1 MTIGGEEKL
10 QKLYNNL
17 YEKLNEYDNFK
28 MMQQQQQTA
37 GNRKVYTGPKK
48 GKFIINKHGKKVYI
62 YRKTLNYSVPYNK
75 KAKK

>member
-1 MTIGGEEKL
+1 MAIGGEEKL

-17 YEKLNEYDNFK
+17 FEKLNEYDNFK
-28 MMQQQQQTA
+28 IMQQQQQTA

-62 YRKTLNYSVPYNK
+62 DRKTLNNSVPYNK
-75 KAKK
+75 KANK

>member
-1 MTIGGEEKL
+1 MAIGGEEKL

-28 MMQQQQQTA
+28 IMQQTA
-37 GNRKVYTGPKK
+37 GNIKVYTGPKK

-62 YRKTLNYSVPYNK
+62 DRKTLNNSVPYK
-75 KAKK
+75 KANK

>member
-62 YRKTLNYSVPYNK
+62 DRKTLNNSVPYNK